1 MAATAKLYRRG
12 QWQQDEDG
20 TETVVDVWEITTTTE
35 TDTIT
40 TVVTATGIPA
50 KGASH
55 PEKTTAI
62 VVNRQLSQDD
72 EVLTRYLMQVTYS
85 TAITTREDQAY
96 ASQRVK
102 GGMRSGSIAVPAF
115 HDARGYPLV
124 NSAGDLYEG
133 LTRKVR
139 TRVVNVT
146 ANFATI
152 PQFLFELADTINLSA
167 VTIHGVSYP
176 AGCCLLRDVEM
187 PDEPERDVAG
197 SLYWPISYTIEINP
211 SGYYILLPNKG
222 SNELVYQTRTS
233 STAAWQDVSKA
244 TYDGKTPTTDR
255 RIIKR
260 PIQTEEQQQTG
271 GEIWLDANGQAVRV
285 PVLSDTQFGTGTI
298 TAGDAALY
306 LSTGSFDSTKHVGAL
321 VRVIGAGPRGKT
333 LEARIKT
340 ITSST
345 VAQLAVNASTTISTA
360 KPVWLSGVIVNQFIL
375 EDLADWSAVPLPNNQ
390 P

>member
-1 MAATAKLYRRG
+1 MTATARLYRRG

-115 HDARGYPLV
+115 YDARGYPLV

-139 TRVVNVT
+139 T
-146 ANFATI
+146 
-152 PQFLFELADTINLSA
+152 
-167 VTIHGVSYP
+167 
-176 AGCCLLRDVEM
+176 
-187 PDEPERDVAG
+187 
-197 SLYWPISYTIEINP
+197 
-211 SGYYILLPNKG
+211 
-222 SNELVYQTRTS
+222 
-233 STAAWQDVSKA
+233 
-244 TYDGKTPTTDR
+244 
-255 RIIKR
+255 
-260 PIQTEEQQQTG
+260 
-271 GEIWLDANGQAVRV
+271 
-285 PVLSDTQFGTGTI
+285 
-298 TAGDAALY
+298 
-306 LSTGSFDSTKHVGAL
+306 
-321 VRVIGAGPRGKT
+321 
-333 LEARIKT
+333 
-340 ITSST
+340 
-345 VAQLAVNASTTISTA
+345 
-360 KPVWLSGVIVNQFIL
+360 
-375 EDLADWSAVPLPNNQ
+375 
-390 P
+390 